1 MRLSVKS
8 LAVAGAIYLC
18 QGIAGGQTLEPVV
31 ISVSRALQRSFDAPA
46 AITSIDRDTI
56 ESTGPQVNL
65 SETLNRVPGLTIL
78 NWQNYA
84 QDLQVSIRGF
94 GARSVFGIRGV
105 RILVD
110 GIPATTPDGQGQ
122 GSSIALTSIERI
134 EVLRG
139 PLAQLYGN
147 SAGGVIQAFTRNAP
161 EQPELGAR
169 YYAGSFG
176 MRRSDLQYAGRI
188 GGYGL
193 VADYSTFDTG
203 GYRAHSKTERRQ
215 FNGKL
220 SFGAHVFMPYVGGV
234 VPYRQ
239 KCDAVAANGY
249 QGFRLS
255 SSAAEPSD
263 PAAPPVDR
271 LRHDA

>member
-1 MRLSVKS
+1 MASKLVRLS
-8 LAVAGAIYLC
+8 A
-18 QGIAGGQTLEPVV
+18 
-31 ISVSRALQRSFDAPA
+31 F
-46 AITSIDRDTI
+46 
-56 ESTGPQVNL
+56 
-65 SETLNRVPGLTIL
+65 
-78 NWQNYA
+78 
-84 QDLQVSIRGF
+84 GF
-94 GARSVFGIRGV
+94 RGV

-110 GIPATTPDGQGQ
+110 GIPPTTPDGQGQGQGQ

-203 GYRAHSKTERRQ
+203 GYRAQSKTERRQ
-215 FNGKL
+215 FNSKL